1 MESART
7 ICWSRSRDARP
18 RCPWADVVR
27 IEQIPVAPV
36 ESIGYRQVINFEGQL
51 VPVEDAGGLV
61 AAAQSDPGSR
71 IIVVICREGCRHVGI
86 AVSHVLDVAP
96 GGALFEAGTHQA
108 AGVVTLLKNRV
119 TGVIDLAGVAP
130 LTVAEPGPRGW
141 SEYAEATR

>member
-96 GGALFEAGTHQA
+96 GGALFEAGTHLA
-108 AGVVTLLKNRV
+108 AGVVTLLENRV
-119 TGVIDLAGVAP
+119 T
-130 LTVAEPGPRGW
+130 
-141 SEYAEATR
+141 